1 MLKGVL
7 PLNPVSLVHVFAVY
21 NDKYG
26 IYSTTIM
33 PLVLYTFGDRL
44 LMKMVECKN
53 EEVTRG

>member
-7 PLNPVSLVHVFAVY
+7 PFNPVSFVHAFAVY

-33 PLVLYTFGDRL
+33 PLVLYMCLGTGY
-44 LMKMVECKN
+44 
-53 EEVTRG
+53 